1 MKNKQNI
8 FQLVTGMTVL
18 MLMTA
23 VFSGCFTMENR
34 YTKVAPGKWRA
45 VLKLVDNPII
55 PNPEG
60 KNMPEKMNMKFEE
73 VTLGELP
80 FNFDVVYEDD
90 TKFHIEIINGEERI
104 KVTDITFGRGKE
116 RAMDSIRINFPL
128 YETYITAWVE
138 GNLMEGFYYVPAKGD
153 YKIPFVATHGK
164 AHRFTALTKVPKMDV
179 TGKWETTFGLSE
191 GEEPYSAIGEF
202 EMENNHL
209 SGTFR
214 TETGDYRFLEGTVQ
228 DNKMYLSCFDGS
240 HAFLFEGKIREDSTI
255 IGSFRS
261 GRHYRTIWE
270 ATKNNAAKLGSPDSL
285 TYLKEGYESVAF
297 AFENPEGKTISLDN
311 PEYQNKVKIVQILG
325 TWCPNCRDET
335 TFLVDYL
342 KKNSHPDL
350 EVIALAFEK
359 YKEDEKEKGNNAI
372 NIYKKHFQMPYE
384 MVYAGY
390 YNKKQAAEKLPMLNH
405 ILSYPTM
412 IFLDRNNKVRRIHT
426 GFEGPATSQF
436 EHFSKDFDAF
446 VTELLNEKEMVV
458 K

>member
-1 MKNKQNI
+1 MKNSKNT
-8 FQLVTGMTVL
+8 FQLMSGITLVL
-18 MLMTA
+18 LATA
-23 VFSGCFTMENR
+23 IFTGCFQMENR

-45 VLKLVDNPII
+45 VLKLEDNPIT

-60 KNMPEKMNMKFEE
+60 KPLPEKMNMQFEE

-80 FNFDVVYEDD
+80 FNFEVVYEDD

-138 GNLMEGFYYVPAKGD
+138 GNLMEGYYYVPAKGN

-164 AHRFTALTKVPKMDV
+164 AHRFTSLQKPPQVDL
-179 TGKWETTFGLSE
+179 TGKWETTFGLSD
-191 GEEPYSAIGEF
+191 GEEPYGAIGEF
-202 EMENNHL
+202 DMKDNRL
-209 SGTFR
+209 TGTFR

-228 DNKMYLSCFDGS
+228 GKKMYLSCFDGS
-240 HAFLFEGKIREDSTI
+240 HAFLFEGKIKEDSTI

-261 GRHYRTIWE
+261 GKHYRTIWK
-270 ATKNNAAKLGSPDSL
+270 ASQNNDAKLGSPDSL
-285 TYLKEGYESVAF
+285 TFLKEGYESVEF
-297 AFENPEGKTISLDN
+297 GFKNPDGKMISLDN

-335 TFLVDYL
+335 TFLIDYL
-342 KKNSHPDL
+342 KKNNHPDL
-350 EVIALAFEK
+350 EVVALAFEK
-359 YKEDEKEKGNNAI
+359 YKEKEKGDNAI
-372 NIYKKHFQMPYE
+372 NIYKKHFQLPYE

-390 YNKKQAAEKLPMLNH
+390 YNKIEAAEKLPMLNH

-436 EHFSKDFDAF
+436 KYFSKDFDEF
-446 VTELLNEKEMVV
+446 VKGLLNEKEVE
-458 K
+458 